1 MSQDAAVAQVDVV
14 APAVPTEPAEPAEI
28 AEPAEPTAAAPSI
41 EEPIALGETEST
53 AQTDRHQRD
62 RSSRGVR
69 AETRRDGRFVGVL
82 NNVTVDEDETARV
95 VVSVLADFTL
105 KGRSRN
111 EAVVI
116 LGKGQIL
123 GPVGGE
129 SVTVLGEI
137 RIEAPVEG
145 NVVVVASKAYINAPI
160 GGDVKLIVSEVE
172 FGPNARVG
180 GETVIVGPEPV
191 THPDAQF
198 VGPKQK
204 IPILD
209 RIPNGLLGM
218 VASLREYL
226 FGGILLGRPMV
237 PSLAWC
243 WYIVGFFFVFRLLLV
258 LLFPK
263 PIETGAT
270 ILRERA
276 LRSFLI
282 GVIAYVLYLP
292 AQALLVATG
301 VGLIAVPFI
310 WLAFEIAGV
319 LGKIALL
326 RSLGGQVARQLGLP
340 QFDTTLAG
348 FITGTVIVTV
358 IYMVPVLGG
367 IVFLLIK
374 PLALGAMLI
383 AAVEGFRRERPAPPN
398 VPPPT
403 QPATP
408 IPPPVLAP
416 APTANLNA
424 AVGASPAV
432 SAARKTENMPP
443 IIGQSRSRSND
454 FASEDLASMT
464 RVGFWPR
471 LGATFL
477 DFVPIMIICGPMLRS
492 NELFLLAW
500 IAYHVGMWTWRGT
513 TLGGIVFS
521 LRVVRLD
528 GRPLDF
534 TVAVVRALGSCL
546 SFVVACLGFFWAS
559 WNPDKQSWHDMIAGT
574 VIVKTPRSVP
584 LV

>member
-1 MSQDAAVAQVDVV
+1 MMKKGFLAVGLALAVSGCTSVESATVASNEVTATGGEAVAVIQASSLGWTLIFHIVDIVTSDLDQVVNKLLV
-14 APAVPTEPAEPAEI
+14 
-28 AEPAEPTAAAPSI
+28 
-41 EEPIALGETEST
+41 GE
-53 AQTDRHQRD
+53 AKAM
-62 RSSRGVR
+62 G
-69 AETRRDGRFVGVL
+69 
-82 NNVTVDEDETARV
+82 
-95 VVSVLADFTL
+95 
-105 KGRSRN
+105 
-111 EAVVI
+111 
-116 LGKGQIL
+116 
-123 GPVGGE
+123 
-129 SVTVLGEI
+129 
-137 RIEAPVEG
+137 
-145 NVVVVASKAYINAPI
+145 ASKV
-160 GGDVKLIVSEVE
+160 DLKS
-172 FGPNARVG
+172 
-180 GETVIVGPEPV
+180 
-191 THPDAQF
+191 
-198 VGPKQK
+198 
-204 IPILD
+204 
-209 RIPNGLLGM
+209 
-218 VASLREYL
+218 ASTTPRH
-226 FGGILLGRPMV
+226 GIF
-237 PSLAWC
+237 A
-243 WYIVGFFFVFRLLLV
+243 
-258 LLFPK
+258 
-263 PIETGAT
+263 
-270 ILRERA
+270 
-276 LRSFLI
+276 
-282 GVIAYVLYLP
+282 
-292 AQALLVATG
+292 
-301 VGLIAVPFI
+301 
-310 WLAFEIAGV
+310 
-319 LGKIALL
+319 
-326 RSLGGQVARQLGLP
+326 
-340 QFDTTLAG
+340 LAG

-358 IYMVPVLGG
+358 VYMVPVLGG

>member
-1 MSQDAAVAQVDVV
+1 MSQDAAAAQVDVV

-41 EEPIALGETEST
+41 KEPIALGETEST
-53 AQTDRHQRD
+53 ARADRRERD
-62 RSSRGVR
+62 RASRGIR
-69 AETRRDGRFVGVL
+69 KEMSHDGEFIGVL
-82 NNVTVDEDETARV
+82 NNVTVNENETAEL
-95 VVSVLADFTL
+95 VVSVLADYML
-105 KGRSRN
+105 KGRSRTA
-111 EAVVI
+111 AVAI
-116 LGKGQIL
+116 LGKGRIL
-123 GPVGGE
+123 GPVGGN
-129 SVTVLGEI
+129 SVTVLGAVK
-137 RIEAPVEG
+137 IEAPVEG
-145 NVVVVASKAYINAPI
+145 DVVVVASKAYINAPI
-160 GGDVKLIVSEVE
+160 GGDVRLVASEVE

-198 VGPKQK
+198 VGPKRK
-204 IPILD
+204 VPILD
-209 RIPNGLLGM
+209 HIPSELLG
-218 VASLREYL
+218 AFTSLREYVL
-226 FGGILLGRPMV
+226 SGLLLGRPMV

-292 AQALLVATG
+292 AQGLLAATG

-408 IPPPVLAP
+408 VLAP
-416 APTANLNA
+416 AP
-424 AVGASPAV
+424 
-432 SAARKTENMPP
+432 KTENMPP

-477 DFVPIMIICGPMLRS
+477 DFVPLMIICGPVLHRGR
-492 NELFLLAW
+492 LFLLVW
-500 IAYHVGMWTWRGT
+500 LAYHVAMWTWRGT